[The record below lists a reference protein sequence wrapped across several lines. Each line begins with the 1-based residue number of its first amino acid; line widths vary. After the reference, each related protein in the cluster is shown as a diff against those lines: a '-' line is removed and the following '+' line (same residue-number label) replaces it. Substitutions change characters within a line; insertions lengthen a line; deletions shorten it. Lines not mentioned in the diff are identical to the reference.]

1 MPLLEVKELSV
12 TFTQYDRGLRRKKAT
27 AIQDLSLS
35 VERGEIVAVVGAS
48 GSGKSLL
55 AHAILGILP
64 RNASVGG
71 QMAFDGQPLTAS
83 RIRQLRGKRIAF
95 VPQSVQSLDP
105 LMRVGRQVRQAVRA
119 GDPAEE
125 QRMAF
130 ARYGLAPL
138 TERRYPF
145 QLSGGMARRVLVSI
159 ATVSGAELIVADEPT
174 PGMDPAVVQET
185 LRAFK
190 TFAENG
196 TAIVFITHDL
206 EAALAIAD
214 KVAVFHAGTS
224 LEVARAADF
233 EGAGDRLRHPYSRAL
248 WRALPQNGFA
258 VPDLGANEPLSRSAV
273 GCSHARG
280 CALATIECAKTAP
293 KPRELR
299 DGMVRCYHAT

>member
-1 MPLLEVKELSV
+1 MPLLEVRELSV
-12 TFTQYDRGLRRKKAT
+12 TFTQYDRGLRRKKT
-27 AIQDLSLS
+27 TVIQDLSLS

-64 RNASVGG
+64 RNASVAG
-71 QMAFDGQPLTAS
+71 QMHFDGQPLTAS
-83 RIRQLRGKRIAF
+83 RIRQLRGRRIAF

-125 QRMAF
+125 QRKAF
-130 ARYGLAPL
+130 ARYGLAPQ

-159 ATVSGAELIVADEPT
+159 ATVSGAELLVADEPT

-190 TFAENG
+190 AFAENG

-214 KVAVFHAGTS
+214 KVAVFYAGTT
-224 LEVARAADF
+224 LEVARAVDF
-233 EGAGDRLRHPYSRAL
+233 EGEGDRLRHPYSRAL
-248 WRALPQNGFA
+248 WQALPQNGFA
-258 VPDLGANEPLSRSAV
+258 VPAVAASEPSAWSAE
-273 GCSHARG
+273 GCSHARHCEMATDV
-280 CALATIECAKTAP
+280 CAQAAP
-293 KPRELR
+293 KLRELR

>member
-1 MPLLEVKELSV
+1 MALLEVRELSV
-12 TFTQYDRGLRRKKAT
+12 TFTQYDRGLRRKKVPV
-27 AIQDLSLS
+27 IRDLSLS

-64 RNASVGG
+64 RNAAVEGY
-71 QMAFDGQPLTAS
+71 MEFDGQPLTAS
-83 RIRQLRGKRIAF
+83 TIRKLRGRRIAF

-105 LMRVGRQVRQAVRA
+105 LMRVGRQVQQAVRA

-125 QRMAF
+125 QRQAF
-130 ARYGLAPL
+130 ARYGLAPQ
-138 TERRYPF
+138 TAKRYPF

-159 ATVSGAELIVADEPT
+159 ATVSGAELLIADEPT
-174 PGMDPAVVQET
+174 PGMDPLVVQET

-190 TFAENG
+190 SFAESG

-206 EAALAIAD
+206 EAALSIAD
-214 KVAVFHAGTS
+214 KVAVFHAGSS

-233 EGAGDRLRHPYSRAL
+233 EGAGERLRHPYSRAL
-248 WRALPQNGFA
+248 WLALPQNGFVVPAGEPSDLPVAADGCLHASHCAMAA
-258 VPDLGANEPLSRSAV
+258 VE
-273 GCSHARG
+273 CSKA
-280 CALATIECAKTAP
+280 AP
-293 KPRELR
+293 KPRVLR